1 MEYLILISVTERKA
15 SMAKID
21 LDNMESVQFDVLREI
36 GNIGAGNATTAL
48 SKLLDAR
55 IDMRVPKV
63 NLAGFSEITG
73 IIGDEEEVMVGILL
87 SLEGDVNGMM
97 MFLLDTASA
106 GRLVATLLKQEEN
119 IDKDI
124 YDFSEME
131 LSALNEIGNIITGA
145 YLSALSDLTKLTIV
159 SSVPTLQ
166 VDMAGAIL
174 SIPAIEFSKIGD
186 KVLLIET
193 QFDEESHI
201 NGYFLLVPELE
212 SYDVILNSLGL

>member
-1 MEYLILISVTERKA
+1 
-15 SMAKID
+15 MAKID

-73 IIGDEEEVMVGILL
+73 IIGDEEQVMVGILL

-97 MFLLDTASA
+97 MFLLDTDSA
-106 GRLVATLLKQEEN
+106 GKLVNAVLKRDGAKE
-119 IDKDI
+119 KDI
-124 YDFSEME
+124 YDFDELE

-193 QFDEESHI
+193 QFDEESNI

-212 SYDVILNSLGL
+212 SYDVILSSLGL

>member
-1 MEYLILISVTERKA
+1 
-15 SMAKID
+15 MAKID
-21 LDNMESVQFDVLREI
+21 LENMESVQFDVLREI

-55 IDMRVPKV
+55 IEMRVPKV

-73 IIGDEEEVMVGILL
+73 IIGDEEQVMVGILL

-97 MFLLDTASA
+97 MFLLDTDSA
-106 GRLVATLLKQEEN
+106 GKLVSAVLKRDEAGET
-119 IDKDI
+119 DI
-124 YDFSEME
+124 YDFDELE

-193 QFDEESHI
+193 QFDEESNI

-212 SYDVILNSLGL
+212 SYDVILSSLGL

>member
-1 MEYLILISVTERKA
+1 
-15 SMAKID
+15 MAKID
-21 LDNMESVQFDVLREI
+21 LDNMETAQFDVLREI

-48 SKLLDAR
+48 AKLLDAR

-63 NLAGFSEITG
+63 NLAGFSEITS

-106 GRLVATLLKQEEN
+106 GKLVDTILKQDSIEG
-119 IDKDI
+119 KDI
-124 YDFSEME
+124 YSLSELEM
-131 LSALNEIGNIITGA
+131 SALNEIGNIIKGA

-166 VDMAGAIL
+166 IDMAGAIL

-212 SYDVILNSLGL
+212 SYDVILSSLGL